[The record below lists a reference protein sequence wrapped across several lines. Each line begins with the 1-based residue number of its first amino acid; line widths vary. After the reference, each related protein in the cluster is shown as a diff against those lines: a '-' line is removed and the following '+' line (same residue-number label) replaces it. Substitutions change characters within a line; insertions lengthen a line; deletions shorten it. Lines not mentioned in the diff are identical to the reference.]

1 MKIDDD
7 WRYHHFRKP
16 PHLHVSSKIRVSAAS
31 QPLISC
37 VDSNFWKTK
46 FKLSQR
52 NASSFLNLLKNP
64 CIYVVTFLIS
74 GWKHHGQIPFLLL
87 WHTHIYIYIAK
98 NYTTWRIPHDL
109 QWNHQI
115 FKFLNMWKTTSLMV
129 ENHISWWKKNNF
141 PRFSPVFPWFS
152 AWWYPPPPPFQW
164 GPALPSVA
172 PSKRQQ
178 KRMRMSTRWCP
189 IVS

>member
-115 FKFLNMWKTTSLMV
+115 FKFLNMWK
-129 ENHISWWKKNNF
+129 NHKFDGWKPHFLVKKKQL
-141 PRFSPVFPWFS
+141 SPVFPGFPMVFCLVVSS
-152 AWWYPPPPPFQW
+152 AS
-164 GPALPSVA
+164 SV
-172 PSKRQQ
+172 S
-178 KRMRMSTRWCP
+178 MRPGSAVCSTFKTTTEKDENEYKVVP
-189 IVS
+189 HS